1 MYIGRICYPVRVLG
15 PGNRV
20 GIWVTGCKR
29 NCRYCMSPELKNRD
43 SGVTLSTERICEIID
58 EIGDMDGI
66 TISGGEPFL
75 QVKELISLVDR
86 VSEKVNKDILI
97 YTGFAMNELES
108 SYPYEMEFIKS
119 KVSVII
125 DGEYIAM
132 MDNGK
137 GLMGSE
143 NQKIYVYSNF
153 EKYKNIRSCERRSQS
168 FLYNGKIILIGI
180 Q

>member
-1 MYIGRICYPVRVLG
+1 
-15 PGNRV
+15 
-20 GIWVTGCKR
+20 
-29 NCRYCMSPELKNRD
+29 MSPELKD
-43 SGVTLSTERICEIID
+43 MGSGITLSTEKICEIID

-86 VSEKVNKDILI
+86 LSEKVNKDILI
-97 YTGFAMNELES
+97 YTGFTMHELES
-108 SYPYEMEFIKS
+108 RYPYEIDFIKS

-125 DGEYIAM
+125 DGEYIAV